1 MYAPVY
7 LNRFEKDLKRMQ
19 KRGKD
24 IGKFKTVALKLMA
37 GEVLEPRYCDHPLVG
52 NFANRRDCHIEPD
65 WLLIYRFEADKVIFE
80 RMGTHADL
88 FK

>member
-1 MYAPVY
+1 M
-7 LNRFEKDLKRMQ
+7 NRFEKDLKQMQ

-52 NFANRRDCHIEPD
+52 NFANRRDCHNTMQFEWDEHKISSINKNTA
-65 WLLIYRFEADKVIFE
+65 LILKRLEQYLMTR
-80 RMGTHADL
+80 
-88 FK
+88 

>member
-1 MYAPVY
+1 
-7 LNRFEKDLKRMQ
+7 MQ